1 MDKVVSTPA
10 HALAGLTDGMTLAV
24 GGFGLCGI
32 PSVLIE
38 EIHRTGIRDL
48 EAISNNCGVDDWGLG
63 ILLNSRQI
71 RRMVSS
77 YVGENK
83 EFARQY
89 LEGELEVELT
99 PQGTLAERLRAGGAG
114 IPAFFT
120 PTGVGSQVADGGL
133 PWRYAADG
141 SVAIASPAKEV
152 RVFDL
157 GHGQR
162 EYVLEPALVAD
173 FGLVRAARGDR
184 HGNLVFNKS
193 SRNFNPLA
201 AMAGRITVAEV
212 EELVE
217 PGDLDPDQIH
227 LPGIYVQRVLPLTAE
242 QVANKRIE
250 RRTTTP
256 TQTKEA

>member
-1 MDKVVSTPA
+1 MDKVVATPA
-10 HALAGLTDGMTLAV
+10 EAVAGISDGATLAV

-32 PSVLIE
+32 PSVLIAE
-38 EIHRTGIRDL
+38 LHRSGVADL
-48 EAISNNCGVDDWGLG
+48 EVVSNNCGVDEWGLG
-63 ILLNSRQI
+63 ILLQSKQI

-114 IPAFFT
+114 IPAFYT

-133 PWRYAADG
+133 PWKYDG
-141 SVAIASPAKEV
+141 SGGVAVASPPKEV
-152 RVFDL
+152 RVFD
-157 GHGQR
+157 GDER
-162 EYVLEPALVAD
+162 EFVLEHAIVAD
-173 FGLVRAARGDR
+173 FGLVRAWKGDR
-184 HGNLVFNKS
+184 HGNLVFNKT

-201 AMAGRITVAEV
+201 AMSGRVTVAEV

-217 PGDLDPDQIH
+217 PGQLDPDEVH
-227 LPGIYVQRVLPLTAE
+227 LPGIYVHRVLPLTPE
-242 QVANKRIE
+242 QAADKRIE
-250 RRTTTP
+250 KRTVRPST
-256 TQTKEA
+256 EA